1 MLPHLSIFPAGVI
14 TTRAVI
20 DYETMGQTN
29 FPLKVTVTDTIVT
42 ATSTITLTIIDLN
55 EAPAL
60 NSNTYRTNVND
71 GAVKYLTFIK
81 SVDTIGL

>member
-1 MLPHLSIFPAGVI
+1 M
-14 TTRAVI
+14 
-20 DYETMGQTN
+20 DQTN
-29 FPLKVTVTDTIVT
+29 FPLKVTVTDTIAT

-71 GAVKYLTFIK
+71 GAVRWFVKIVSHLNFDSPLLNI
-81 SVDTIGL
+81 LN

>member
-1 MLPHLSIFPAGVI
+1 MWDKVIIVSAGVI
-14 TTRAVI
+14 TTRAII
-20 DYETMGQTN
+20 DYETTGQTN
-29 FPLKVTVTDTIVT
+29 FVLKVTVTDTIAT

-71 GAVKYLTFIK
+71 GAVMWFIK
-81 SVDTIGL
+81 NCLEARFC